1 MSGARRRLTERLAA
15 QSIPEEPEHLTDPFN
30 RGIAAALERR
40 GIVTVPGMKTAAEIA
55 HDAHRQRV
63 KDVVDALTVR
73 PKPAPPEPEPE
84 RQSLPDQLKA
94 MIAQQHGAE
103 LPLNGTRLT
112 DHLVRQLK
120 NPGADSAARGQQAEP
135 Q

>member
-1 MSGARRRLTERLAA
+1 MSLRRKLSDRLGPQGIPAEAAPQLDAFEKGVADALAR
-15 QSIPEEPEHLTDPFN
+15 
-30 RGIAAALERR
+30 RGIAE
-40 GIVTVPGMKTAAEIA
+40 VPGRKTAAEIA

-63 KDVVDALTVR
+63 KDVVAALTPR
-73 PKPAPPEPEPE
+73 PPAPDPEPEPVRE
-84 RQSLPDQLKA
+84 SLPDQLKA

-120 NPGADSAARGQQAEP
+120 NPGADSAASGQQAEP

>member
-1 MSGARRRLTERLAA
+1 MSLRRTLANRLAA
-15 QSIPEEPEHLTDPFN
+15 EYVPAEPEELTDPFAKGVADALAR
-30 RGIAAALERR
+30 RGIAE
-40 GIVTVPGMKTAAEIA
+40 VPGRKTAAEIA

-63 KDVVDALTVR
+63 KDVVAALTPR
-73 PKPAPPEPEPE
+73 PPAPDPEPEPVRE
-84 RQSLPDQLKA
+84 SLPDQLKA

-120 NPGADSAARGQQAEP
+120 NPGADSAASGQQAEP